1 MINVYASKDKEINLP
16 NRIKTNKQRLLVKA
30 NNPQN
35 LSNKVLQVQQVRQRN
50 WSLFS
55 RQSTIVSEQKSLDEL
70 VTTQECYRTLS
81 A

>member
-1 MINVYASKDKEINLP
+1 MINVYVSKDKEINLP